1 MRFIAD
7 ENISPL
13 TVEFLISPGHD
24 VLRVSDVMRGS
35 RDEEIV
41 DFVIREDRTIITLDM
56 DFGRMYY
63 FSKRGA
69 VRIVVVREHPATVEN
84 VNAALAKFL
93 SSVGIEKA
101 GACLVILDKKRIR
114 IRK

>member
-7 ENISPL
+7 ENISL
-13 TVEFLISPGHD
+13 RTVEFLISLGHD
-24 VLRVSDVMRGS
+24 VLRVSDVMRGV

-41 DFVIREDRTIITLDM
+41 DFAIREDRTIITLDM
-56 DFGRMYY
+56 DFGRIYY
-63 FSKRGA
+63 FSKRGT

-84 VNAALAKFL
+84 VNAALATLL
-93 SSVGIEKA
+93 SAALDS